1 LITAKAQTG
10 TVTETM
16 VNTLAH
22 TKESTFITLAAHNI
36 YLRSRLNAR
45 QSQTATLLLSPFAEE
60 MNKSRHLSTQLMN
73 ALCQQ
78 GQDCFFPDPFGTGD
92 SDADLD
98 VATATLWRQ
107 DLLLFIQQLKDW
119 GYQSFNLVAARY
131 GALQLIDLL
140 TTETLPLPLN
150 KIVLWQPYLQSST
163 FLQQFF
169 RLKIA
174 EQMATGNKTTQKE
187 LEQQLSTG
195 EVLEIAGYPITQNF
209 VSSIHALKDVASLP
223 ALYQQTPLLW
233 LETSMLP
240 NISPVCEKGMALL
253 SQYFA
258 AEFTQLQGPA
268 WWNATELVQS
278 PELIARSVEFLTGKT
293 A

>member
-1 LITAKAQTG
+1 MTKAKTATVAG
-10 TVTETM
+10 TMANTM
-16 VNTLAH
+16 AH
-22 TKESTFITLAAHNI
+22 TMESTFIKLAAHNI

-60 MNKSRHLSTQLMN
+60 TNKSRHLSTQLMGV
-73 ALCQQ
+73 LWQQ

-92 SDADLD
+92 SEADLD
-98 VATATLWRQ
+98 NTTAALWRQ
-107 DLLLFIQQLKDW
+107 DLLLFIAHLKDR
-119 GYQSFNLVAARY
+119 GYQYLNIVASRY

-140 TTETLPLPLN
+140 ATGALPLPLN

-174 EQMATGNKTTQKE
+174 EQMATGNKTSQKE
-187 LEQQLSTG
+187 LEQQLSDGT
-195 EVLEIAGYPITQNF
+195 VLEIAGYPITQNF
-209 VSSIHALKDVASLP
+209 VSSIHALKDVTALP

-240 NISPVCEKGMALL
+240 NISPVCEKGMAVL

-258 AEFTQLQGPA
+258 AEFQQLQGPA

>member
-1 LITAKAQTG
+1 MYSEFIEINNQRLFACWSQKERKSDVLTLI
-10 TVTETM
+10 
-16 VNTLAH
+16 
-22 TKESTFITLAAHNI
+22 IP
-36 YLRSRLNAR
+36 
-45 QSQTATLLLSPFAEE
+45 PFAEE
-60 MNKSRHLSTQLMN
+60 MNKCRHLFSLLRQQFN
-73 ALCQQ
+73 AKSDMLLL
-78 GQDCFFPDPFGTGD
+78 DPFGTGD
-92 SDADLD
+92 SDGDLVD
-98 VATATLWRQ
+98 TTAQQWASDWHSVVALAG
-107 DLLLFIQQLKDW
+107 KA
-119 GYQSFNLVAARY
+119 GYQKINLLAARF
-131 GALQLIDLL
+131 GALQMFDILQQ
-140 TTETLPLPLN
+140 ELPLPLN

>member
-1 LITAKAQTG
+1 MHS
-10 TVTETM
+10 E
-16 VNTLAH
+16 
-22 TKESTFITLAAHNI
+22 FIEINN
-36 YLRSRLNAR
+36 RSLFACW
-45 QSQTATLLLSPFAEE
+45 SQKSRNSDDLTIIIPPFAEE
-60 MNKSRHLSTQLMN
+60 MNKCRHLFSHLRQQLIDQSDM
-73 ALCQQ
+73 LLL
-78 GQDCFFPDPFGTGD
+78 DPFGIGD
-92 SDADLD
+92 SAGDLMET
-98 VATATLWRQ
+98 TAQHWAS
-107 DLLLFIQQLKDW
+107 DW
-119 GYQSFNLVAARY
+119 LSAIALAGKAGYKKINLIAARF
-131 GALQLIDLL
+131 GALQMFDLL
-140 TTETLPLPLN
+140 QQELPLPLN

-187 LEQQLSTG
+187 LEQQLSAG
-195 EVLEIAGYPITQNF
+195 EALEIAGYPITQNF
-209 VSSIHALKDVASLP
+209 VSSIYALKDVTALP

-258 AEFTQLQGPA
+258 AEFAQLQGPA

-278 PELIARSVEFLTGKT
+278 EELIARSVGFLTGKT
-293 A
+293 V

>member
-1 LITAKAQTG
+1 MANS
-10 TVTETM
+10 M
-16 VNTLAH
+16 
-22 TKESTFITLAAHNI
+22 ESTFITLAEHSI
-36 YLRSRLNAR
+36 YLRCRLNAK
-45 QSQTATLLLSPFAEE
+45 QSPTATLFLSPFAEE

-73 ALCQQ
+73 ALFQQ
-78 GQDCFFPDPFGTGD
+78 GQDSFLPDPFGTGD
-92 SDADLD
+92 SSADLD
-98 VATATLWRQ
+98 SASAALWRQ
-107 DLLLFIQQLKDW
+107 DLLLLIQLLKDR
-119 GYQSFNLVAARY
+119 GYQSLNLLASRY

-140 TTETLPLPLN
+140 ATEALPLPVN
-150 KIVLWQPYLQSST
+150 KILLWQPYLQSST

-187 LEQQLSTG
+187 LEHQLSAG
-195 EVLEIAGYPITQNF
+195 EVVEIAGYPITQNF
-209 VSSIHALKDVASLP
+209 VSSIYALKDVTALP

-240 NISPVCEKGMALL
+240 NISPVCEKGMGLL

-258 AEFTQLQGPA
+258 AEFSQLQGPA

>member
-1 LITAKAQTG
+1 MRKFYFWENISGQQIFEVSSLK
-10 TVTETM
+10 
-16 VNTLAH
+16 NTNSVWFFLP
-22 TKESTFITLAAHNI
+22 T
-36 YLRSRLNAR
+36 
-45 QSQTATLLLSPFAEE
+45 FAEE
-60 MNKSRHLSTQLMN
+60 NSKTRHLIKQLQLQMD
-73 ALCQQ
+73 ALNISYVS
-78 GQDCFFPDPFGTGD
+78 FDPIGTGD
-92 SDADLD
+92 SVGDLTD
-98 VATATLWRQ
+98 ITVQHWNRDYLVR
-107 DLLLFIQQLKDW
+107 ISQLKDI
-119 GYQSFNLVAARY
+119 GFKQVNFIAIRY

-140 TTETLPLPLN
+140 ATEALPLPVN
-150 KIVLWQPYLQSST
+150 KILLWQPYLQSST

-187 LEQQLSTG
+187 LEHQLSAG
-195 EVLEIAGYPITQNF
+195 EVVEIAGYPITQNF
-209 VSSIHALKDVASLP
+209 VSSIYALKDVTALP
-223 ALYQQTPLLW
+223 ACYQQTPLLW

-240 NISPVCEKGMALL
+240 NISPVCEKGMGLL

-258 AEFTQLQGPA
+258 ADFAQLQGPA